1 MSVWKFLGELSLFEI
16 IRRWFSSAHHS
27 AVPKPIPVSIPPVI
41 RNQRVSAVSAVGD
54 RCSVDELQERI
65 DALESELDDLDI
77 MSERYDDIQE
87 RIDILMDR
95 IDEIEEAEDVYL
107 MADDFDADH
116 LSPDDDDYNY

>member
-27 AVPKPIPVSIPPVI
+27 SAPRPMPVPIPPVI
-41 RNQRVSAVSAVGD
+41 RNQRITAVSAVRD
-54 RCSVDELQERI
+54 RCSVDELHERI

-87 RIDILMDR
+87 RIDMLMER
-95 IDEIEEAEDVYL
+95 IDEIEETEDEYL
-107 MADDFDADH
+107 MADDFDTDH
-116 LSPDDDDYNY
+116 LLLDDDSY